1 MKESLMK
8 VALVGAGGM
17 ARLYR
22 SVYARLPKV
31 QWVLAVDVSER
42 ELAACKALGASRTST
57 DFADALASD
66 IDMVDIST
74 PNHLHE
80 EQAVAALN
88 AGKHVLLQKP
98 IASTLAAADRI
109 LAAAASS
116 KGRLGM
122 YLSSFNNPLVWEIKR
137 IVAGGHLGEIQS
149 VRARDAHTGG
159 MLAKPSSDNWRSS
172 RELTGGGS
180 FLQLSIHA
188 INLIQWWLESSI
200 TEIFAFSANQYSPNV
215 GGDDVTTAVAKL
227 EGGKLALFDS
237 GWASDGMS
245 RELYGT
251 RGSIALRD
259 NDRVLEVKLDAPY
272 RSELVQISQPN
283 QVVSVARP
291 PASEAFDNA
300 ENPLNQQR
308 VFIERVSAGQRLLN
322 DGQVGRRDL
331 AVVTAAY
338 ESARTGR
345 AVKI

>member
-1 MKESLMK
+1 MK

-22 SVYARLPKV
+22 SVYARLPQV
-31 QWVLAVDVSER
+31 EWTLAVDVSER
-42 ELAACKALGASRTST
+42 ELSACKVLGARRIST
-57 DFADALASD
+57 DFADALAPD

-80 EQAVAALN
+80 QQAVAALN

-98 IASTLAAADRI
+98 MANTLAAADRI

-116 KGRLGM
+116 RGRLGM
-122 YLSSFNNPLVWEIKR
+122 YLSSYTNPLVWEIKR
-137 IVAGGHLGEIQS
+137 LVAGGHLGDIQS

-159 MLAKPSSDNWRSS
+159 LLAKSSTDNWRAS

-188 INLIQWWLESSI
+188 INLVQWWLEASI
-200 TEIFAFSANQYSPNV
+200 TEIFAYSANQYSPNV

-227 EGGKLALFDS
+227 DGGKLALFDS
-237 GWASDGMS
+237 GWASEGIT

-251 RGSIALRD
+251 RGSAVLRD

-272 RSELVQISQPN
+272 RSELIHITHSGQT
-283 QVVSVARP
+283 VSVARP

-308 VFIERVSAGQRLLN
+308 VFIARVLAGQPLLN
-322 DGQVGRRDL
+322 DGNVGRRDL
-331 AVVTAAY
+331 AVVMAAY

-345 AVKI
+345 TTKIH